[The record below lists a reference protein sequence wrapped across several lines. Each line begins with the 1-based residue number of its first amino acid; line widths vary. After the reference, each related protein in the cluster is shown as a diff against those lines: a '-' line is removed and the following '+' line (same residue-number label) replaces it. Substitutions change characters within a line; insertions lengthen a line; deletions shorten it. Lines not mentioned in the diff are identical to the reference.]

1 MPCSIRTVHKPH
13 AIIYEP
19 LIVVWP
25 FIIIVIISITVY
37 INNCVLNALLEI
49 LQFDGEMSAFG
60 NMYAGSPEGDFKQV
74 SGTRGAHGL

>member
-1 MPCSIRTVHKPH
+1 M
-13 AIIYEP
+13 
-19 LIVVWP
+19 
-25 FIIIVIISITVY
+25 SITVY

-74 SGTRGAHGL
+74 SGNTLCSWFIPDLH